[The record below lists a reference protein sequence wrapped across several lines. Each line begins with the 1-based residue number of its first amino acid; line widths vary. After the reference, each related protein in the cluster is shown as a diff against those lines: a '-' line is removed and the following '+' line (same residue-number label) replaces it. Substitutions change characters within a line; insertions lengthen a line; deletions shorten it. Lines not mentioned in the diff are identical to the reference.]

1 MPTDQFRRDDEMRLQ
16 QILDNTT
23 TALVFAKDL
32 DGRYLFVNRAFE
44 HYVNLPRKEIL
55 GRTTEEIFPREV
67 AERFRANDRRA
78 IAAGT
83 ALETEETAILNG
95 RTRTLLANKFPLVGS
110 DGRPYAVCGIT
121 IDISGRKRAEEALR
135 RAALAVSGAGG
146 DKVFEDL
153 VRSLATS
160 LDVQAVLIAVFVD
173 PERSRM
179 RTLAT
184 YLDGRSLK
192 SFEYDL
198 ARTPCRGVIG
208 RDFRFSPAG
217 INAEFAPGTMFSAL
231 GFDSYAAYTLNDASG
246 NQLGLIAAMDRQPMR
261 DREFTE
267 AMLKI
272 YSVRAAA
279 ELERARAEEAV
290 RASEEQYRA
299 MFNASVDALVLWN
312 SEIRRVDVNP
322 AYERLFGFTREEV
335 LAGAYPAHQ
344 PHEYGERRRALIR
357 RTLAGEPCHV
367 ELDAVRKNGE
377 RFQVEVRTIP
387 IRHRG
392 EPHVLAI
399 TRDITGRKRADE
411 ALRASEEQ
419 YRAIFNATA
428 DALVLRDADF
438 RIVDVN
444 PAYEAM
450 SGHARAE
457 VIGAAHLVANP
468 LDIEGDIRA
477 LHARAL
483 AGEPFQFECPGV
495 RKDGTRFDVEV
506 RGVPIQHQSRPH
518 VLYIGRDI
526 TARKHAEAERARLEA
541 QLRQA
546 QKMEAI
552 GQLTGGIAH
561 DFNNILTSILGYLAL
576 AAERDT
582 AREDRKLGHYLEQ
595 AMLSSGRARDLIKQ
609 MLTFS
614 RGQRSERR
622 PVDLRRVAAEAAR
635 MLRSSMPATLEL
647 ETLPAQEVPLASL
660 NRVQAEQV
668 LLNLCINA
676 RDAMQGQGKVRV
688 LVGPAKPRA
697 AVCASCRAQIDG
709 EFVELAVADDG
720 PGIAPEVME
729 RMFEPFF
736 STKEVGKG
744 SGMGLATVH
753 GIVHEHGG
761 HVVVESVPGSGATFR
776 VLFPVLRADEGAIEH
791 DTLPGY
797 LPTSRNAALR
807 GRVLLVDDEEMVV
820 GFMRELLEGWGLEVT
835 AKTNGT
841 DAREAFARA
850 PERYDLIL
858 SDQAMPRVT
867 GLQLARDVHGIR
879 SGVPVILYTGYADEL
894 TEAQAEAAGICA
906 LLRKPVEP
914 TALLALLKTHLP
926 AGARSTR

>member
-23 TALVFAKDL
+23 TAAVFAKDL
-32 DGRYLFVNRAFE
+32 DGRSLFVNRAFE

-55 GRTTEEIFPREV
+55 GRTTDEIFPREV

-83 ALETEETAILNG
+83 ALEIEETAIFNG
-95 RTRTLLANKFPLVGS
+95 RTRTLLANKFP
-110 DGRPYAVCGIT
+110 
-121 IDISGRKRAEEALR
+121 
-135 RAALAVSGAGG
+135 
-146 DKVFEDL
+146 
-153 VRSLATS
+153 
-160 LDVQAVLIAVFVD
+160 FVD
-173 PERSRM
+173 PDRSRM
-179 RTLAT
+179 RTLAGC
-184 YLDGRSLK
+184 LDGQILK
-192 SFEYDL
+192 TFEYDL
-198 ARTPCRGVIG
+198 ARTPCKGIVG
-208 RDFRFSPAG
+208 REFRFSPEG
-217 INAEFAPGTMFSAL
+217 VNPEFAPGTIFSAL

-272 YSVRAAA
+272 YSVRVAA

-299 MFNASVDALVLWN
+299 MFNASVDALVLWS
-312 SEIRRVDVNP
+312 SEITRVDVNP

-344 PHEYGERRRALIR
+344 PHEYGERRRTLIR

-399 TRDITGRKRADE
+399 ARDITGRKRADE

-495 RKDGTRFDVEV
+495 RKDATRFDVEV
-506 RGVPIQHQSRPH
+506 RGVPIQHQGRPH

-526 TARKHAEAERARLEA
+526 TARKHA
-541 QLRQA
+541 
-546 QKMEAI
+546 
-552 GQLTGGIAH
+552 
-561 DFNNILTSILGYLAL
+561 
-576 AAERDT
+576 
-582 AREDRKLGHYLEQ
+582 
-595 AMLSSGRARDLIKQ
+595 
-609 MLTFS
+609 
-614 RGQRSERR
+614 
-622 PVDLRRVAAEAAR
+622 
-635 MLRSSMPATLEL
+635 
-647 ETLPAQEVPLASL
+647 
-660 NRVQAEQV
+660 
-668 LLNLCINA
+668 
-676 RDAMQGQGKVRV
+676 
-688 LVGPAKPRA
+688 
-697 AVCASCRAQIDG
+697 
-709 EFVELAVADDG
+709 
-720 PGIAPEVME
+720 
-729 RMFEPFF
+729 
-736 STKEVGKG
+736 
-744 SGMGLATVH
+744 
-753 GIVHEHGG
+753 
-761 HVVVESVPGSGATFR
+761 
-776 VLFPVLRADEGAIEH
+776 
-791 DTLPGY
+791 
-797 LPTSRNAALR
+797 
-807 GRVLLVDDEEMVV
+807 
-820 GFMRELLEGWGLEVT
+820 
-835 AKTNGT
+835 
-841 DAREAFARA
+841 
-850 PERYDLIL
+850 
-858 SDQAMPRVT
+858 
-867 GLQLARDVHGIR
+867 
-879 SGVPVILYTGYADEL
+879 
-894 TEAQAEAAGICA
+894 
-906 LLRKPVEP
+906 
-914 TALLALLKTHLP
+914 
-926 AGARSTR
+926 